1 MQIKIA
7 DLSIRIENRHTYI
20 EDLCE
25 AYREPSGAFDF
36 SVAVSEADILA
47 EDAGREHPG
56 YAESLA
62 VYRKIAESILERDG
76 FLLHGVVL
84 DVDGRGV
91 AFLAPSGVGKS
102 THAALW
108 KKLLGE
114 RATVING
121 DKPLVRFIDG
131 VPYAYGTPWAGKEGL
146 SKNARTPLSAICFL
160 TRSVENSI
168 VPMPKQEVLLAL
180 LKQIYLPKDGAKM
193 GTLLDLLAR
202 FTEKVTFYSVGCN
215 MDIDAALIPYRTI
228 FGENE

>member
-25 AYREPSGAFDF
+25 AYMEPEGAFDF
-36 SVAVSEADILA
+36 AVSVTDADILA

-62 VYRKIAESILERDG
+62 VYRKIAEAILEKDG

-102 THAALW
+102 THAARWLQI
-108 KKLLGE
+108 LGE

-121 DKPLVRFIDG
+121 DKPLIRFTDG
-131 VPYAYGTPWAGKEGL
+131 VPYAYGTPWAGKERL
-146 SKNARTPLSAICFL
+146 SKNGRTYTP
-160 TRSVENSI
+160 
-168 VPMPKQEVLLAL
+168 
-180 LKQIYLPKDGAKM
+180 
-193 GTLLDLLAR
+193 
-202 FTEKVTFYSVGCN
+202 
-215 MDIDAALIPYRTI
+215 
-228 FGENE
+228 FGHLFS

>member
-20 EDLCE
+20 EDLCR
-25 AYREPSGAFDF
+25 AYIEPAGAFDF
-36 SVAVSEADILA
+36 AVAATEADILA

-62 VYRKIAESILERDG
+62 VYRKIAEAILEKEG

-108 KKLLGE
+108 QDLLSE

-121 DKPLVRFIDG
+121 DKPLIRFEGGI
-131 VPYAYGTPWAGKEGL
+131 PYAYGTPWAGKEGL
-146 SKNARTPLSAICFL
+146 SENARTPLSAVCFL
-160 TRSVENSI
+160 SRSEKNSVSKTPKEI
-168 VPMPKQEVLLAL
+168 VLPSLLR
-180 LKQIYLPKDGAKM
+180 QIYMPKDGAGM
-193 GTLLDLLAR
+193 ELLLDLLAR
-202 FTEKVTFYSVGCN
+202 FTEKVTFYSVACN
-215 MDIDAALIPYRTI
+215 MEPEAALLPYRAI